1 MVGYI
6 RYFYPSERV
15 RKVDWDKLL
24 VYGIGEIHKLESD
37 KEYVSKVRELLM
49 PIAPQIVI
57 NREV

>member
-1 MVGYI
+1 M
-6 RYFYPSERV
+6 
-15 RKVDWDKLL
+15 DWDKLL